1 MICNFPHSTPTLP
14 ATISHDDVTTLFHEF
29 GHLVNVMCNNQRI
42 CSFGAFCEETDFVE
56 TPSQLMEQ
64 WTWQKP
70 VLQRLSRHYKTG
82 EPLPEKLIDNLIHS
96 KNFCSA
102 LFNLRQLAFGIFDYT
117 VHAEDVKE
125 PIINVYNRILE
136 EVSLRPVVKNT
147 MGPASFGH
155 IMSSMYACGYY
166 GYLWSLVYSCDIF
179 SIFKEKGIY
188 NQEEGTRLREMVL
201 SKGASER
208 SAKVLREY
216 LQREP
221 KMDAFLEE
229 MGLRQWGVCL
239 RNKEEEEEEEKKVCE
254 LLCGVQDTADCRAS
268 Y

>member
-1 MICNFPHSTPTLP
+1 MKGNKTELSFICIGFQKCGTTSLYDLLKQHSDIYLT
-14 ATISHDDVTTLFHEF
+14 
-29 GHLVNVMCNNQRI
+29 
-42 CSFGAFCEETDFVE
+42 
-56 TPSQLMEQ
+56 
-64 WTWQKP
+64 
-70 VLQRLSRHYKTG
+70 
-82 EPLPEKLIDNLIHS
+82 
-96 KNFCSA
+96 
-102 LFNLRQLAFGIFDYT
+102 
-117 VHAEDVKE
+117 EDVKE

-208 SAKVLREY
+208 SAKVLRAY

-229 MGLRQWGVCL
+229 MGLRQWAVCL
-239 RNKEEEEEEEKKVCE
+239 RSESVCG
-254 LLCGVQDTADCRAS
+254 LLCGV
-268 Y
+268 